1 MNKWF
6 ISFLLNIQ
14 FFTAIPVRKILP
26 MEGEFLQKSIKTF
39 PLLGLFQGF
48 IYMSLFFLLNEYTPF
63 TALAIAFFVWLC
75 TILLTG
81 GLHLDGWMDASDAYF
96 SYQDRKKRLEIMKD
110 PHVGAFGLLSV
121 VLLLSTKFLFIYE
134 IVTRMQDFTYLF
146 VMLLPLFSK
155 AVMGW
160 ILLFVQEAKK
170 DGLGAYFKRA
180 VEGRGTLFYSGYF
193 ALVFLFFFF
202 LYSQWLP
209 LFFLFLSVSIGCY
222 FLLSRFMKR
231 AFGGLTGDLLGASV
245 EGTELALWAT
255 LWLLHY
261 FVMG

>member
-1 MNKWF
+1 MKKWF
-6 ISFLLNIQ
+6 IGFLLNIQ
-14 FFTAIPVRKILP
+14 FFTAIPVRKELP

-48 IYMSLFFLLNEYTPF
+48 IYMSLFFLLKEYTPF
-63 TALAIAFFVWLC
+63 TALAVAFFIWLS

-121 VLLLSTKFLFIYE
+121 ILLLSAKFLFIYE

-170 DGLGAYFKRA
+170 DGLGAYFKRS
-180 VEGRGTLFYSGYF
+180 VEGQRTLFYSGYF
-193 ALVFLFFFF
+193 ALVFLFIFF
-202 LYSQWLP
+202 LNTQWLP
-209 LFFLFLSVSIGCY
+209 LFFLFLFISICCY

>member
-1 MNKWF
+1 MKKWF
-6 ISFLLNIQ
+6 IGFLLNIQ

-48 IYMSLFFLLNEYTPF
+48 TYICLFFLLNEYSPF
-63 TALAIAFFVWLC
+63 SALAIAFFVWLG

-96 SYQDRKKRLEIMKD
+96 SYQDKKKRLEIMKD

-121 VLLLSTKFLFIYE
+121 LLLLSTKFLFIYE

-146 VMLLPLFSK
+146 VLLLPFFSK

-160 ILLFVQEAKK
+160 ILLFVQEAKE
-170 DGLGAYFKRA
+170 DGLGAYFKRS
-180 VEGRGTLFYSGYF
+180 VKGERIFYSGYF
-193 ALVFLFFFF
+193 VLLFLFFLF
-202 LYSQWLP
+202 LYPQWLP
-209 LFFLFLSVSIGCY
+209 LFFLFLCISIGCY
-222 FLLSRFMKR
+222 FLISRFMKR

-245 EGTELALWAT
+245 EGMELALWAT

>member
-1 MNKWF
+1 MKKWC
-6 ISFLLNIQ
+6 IGFLVNIQ
-14 FFTAIPVRKILP
+14 FFTAIPVRKELP

-48 IYMSLFFLLNEYTPF
+48 IYMGIFFLLNEYTPF
-63 TALAIAFFVWLC
+63 TALAIAFIVWIS

-96 SYQDRKKRLEIMKD
+96 SYQDAKKRLEIMKD
-110 PHVGAFGLLSV
+110 PHVGAFGVLSV
-121 VLLLSTKFLFIYE
+121 ILLLSTKFLFIYE
-134 IVTRMQDFTYLF
+134 IVTHMQDFTYLF
-146 VMLLPLFSK
+146 VMLLPFFSK

-160 ILLFVQEAKK
+160 SLLFVPEAKR
-170 DGLGAYFKRA
+170 DGLGAYFKKSVQGQR
-180 VEGRGTLFYSGYF
+180 LFFYSGYI
-193 ALVFLFFFF
+193 AAALLVFLLLFPK
-202 LYSQWLP
+202 WLP

-222 FLLSRFMKR
+222 LLFSRFMKQ
-231 AFGGLTGDLLGASV
+231 AFGGLTGDLLGASA
-245 EGTELALWAT
+245 EGTEIALWAT

>member
-1 MNKWF
+1 MKKWF
-6 ISFLLNIQ
+6 IGFLLNIQ
-14 FFTAIPVRKILP
+14 FFTAIPVRKTLP

-48 IYMSLFFLLNEYTPF
+48 IYMGLFFMLKEHTPF
-63 TALAIAFFVWLC
+63 TNLAVAFFVWLGM
-75 TILLTG
+75 ILLTG

-96 SYQDRKKRLEIMKD
+96 SYQDAKKRLEIMKD
-110 PHVGAFGLLSV
+110 PHVGAFRLLSV
-121 VLLLSTKFLFIYE
+121 ILLLSTKLLFIYE
-134 IVTRMQDFTYLF
+134 IVIRMQDFTYLF
-146 VMLLPLFSK
+146 VMLLPFFSK
-155 AVMGW
+155 ALMGW

-170 DGLGAYFKRA
+170 DGLGAYFKKSVQGQR
-180 VEGRGTLFYSGYF
+180 TLFYSGYF
-193 ALVFLFFFF
+193 VLVFLFFLF
-202 LYSQWLP
+202 LFPQWMP

-245 EGTELALWAT
+245 EGTELVLWAT